1 MPPIPIISEAI
12 KLLIVLLEFIIFDA
26 LLKDDISDMFV
37 SFDGV
42 IILEV

>member
-26 LLKDDISDMFV
+26 LLKDDILDMFV
-37 SFDGV
+37 SFDEV
-42 IILEV
+42 IILEL